1 MAGISSLGIGSGV
14 LNSDL
19 VDQLVS
25 AERQPTDQRLNFNQ
39 QRTEALISAYGTL
52 KSAIT
57 DLRLPMRQLSAPD
70 NLKAFSGSSSNDG
83 VNVSVDS
90 SKASQGTYTVTVDSL
105 AQAQSLASGNFAD
118 RDSTAVGSGSLT
130 ISVGGKTTTLD
141 IDSSNN
147 TLQGI
152 AQAINDADTG
162 ASAGIIDTGN
172 GYRLVLSSDKTGA
185 DNAVSIA
192 VNDADGNNTDTS
204 GLSQFAFDG
213 VTNNLTETVEAKDAV
228 VQVNGISISRP
239 TNSIE
244 NLIDGVSLEVSEAG
258 VTSTVKVSQDLGK
271 VADRVGAFV
280 EKFNALQQTIKGLS
294 GFNAETGQGGILAG
308 DSAIRG
314 IQNQMRQIM
323 GRVLPGL
330 ENASVR
336 TLADVGITTNYET
349 GGLDFDRTKF
359 TEKLQANPDDVT
371 ALFAEQGRASD
382 EQIEFIR
389 SNVNTEPGN
398 YSVNISQ
405 LATQGSLSGTNV
417 GAGDVTIGADND
429 ELSFL
434 VDGETSVSIQ
444 LTAGTYTREAL
455 AAEIQAQLNDSSA
468 LSATGRSVTAEFD
481 ATAGAF
487 TFTSEAYGSESNVS
501 LTSVDTNS
509 AATLGLDVATGTAG
523 EDVAGTINGQRAT
536 GEGQVLFVEGTGGA
550 AGMQVKVTGGSVGN
564 RGDINFIQGV
574 GDRMVDLISG
584 IVGLDGSLEAKTD
597 GLQKD
602 LERISEDRARLDL
615 RIESYRER
623 LVAQFSAAD
632 SLIAQLN
639 STQDYVSQQL
649 AALAPQNN
657 RNNN

>member
-25 AERQPTDQRLNFNQ
+25 AERKPTEQRLNFDQ
-39 QRTEALISAYGTL
+39 ERTEALISAYGTL

-57 DLRLPMRQLSAPD
+57 DLRLPMRQLSSPD
-70 NLKAFSGSSSNDG
+70 NLKAFSGTSSNDG
-83 VNVSVDS
+83 VSVSVDS
-90 SKASQGTYTVTVDSL
+90 SKASQGSYTVTVDSL

-118 RDSTAVGSGSLT
+118 RDTTAVGSGSLT
-130 ISVGGKTTTLD
+130 VSVGGKTTTLD

-152 AQAINDADTG
+152 AQAINEANVG

-172 GYRLVLSSDKTGA
+172 GYRLVMSSDNTGV
-185 DNAVSIA
+185 DNAISIS
-192 VNDADGNNTDTS
+192 VNDSDGDNTDTA

-213 VTNNLTETVEAKDAV
+213 TTNNLTETVQAKDAV

-244 NLIDGVSLEVSEAG
+244 NLIDGVSLEVTQEG
-258 VTSTVKVSQDLGK
+258 VTSTVKVTQDLGK
-271 VADRVGAFV
+271 VADRVGSFV

-294 GFNAETGQGGILAG
+294 GYDEESGQGGILSG

-314 IQNQMRQIM
+314 IENQMRQIL
-323 GRVLPGL
+323 GRVIPGL

-349 GGLDFDRTKF
+349 GGLDFDRATF

-389 SNVNTEPGN
+389 SGVNTEPGN

-405 LATQGSLSGTNV
+405 LATQGSLSGSNV
-417 GAGDVTIGADND
+417 GTGDVTIDGDND
-429 ELSFL
+429 ELTFR

-444 LTAGTYTREAL
+444 LSAGTYTREAL
-455 AAEIQAQLNDSSA
+455 ATEIQAQLNDSSA
-468 LSATGRSVTAEFD
+468 LAASGRSVTAEFD
-481 ATAGAF
+481 SAAGAF
-487 TFTSEAYGSESNVS
+487 KFTSDAYGSESNVS
-501 LTSVDTNS
+501 LTSVDTSS
-509 AATLGLDVATGTAG
+509 ASTLGLGVAAG
-523 EDVAGTINGQRAT
+523 AAGQDVAGTINGQRAT
-536 GEGQVLFVEGTGGA
+536 GEGQVLFVEGNVGA
-550 AGMQVKVTGGSVGN
+550 AGMQVRVTGGAVGN

-574 GDRMVDLISG
+574 GDRTVDLITG

-597 GLQKD
+597 GLRKD
-602 LERISEDRARLDL
+602 LERISENRERLDL

-632 SLIAQLN
+632 SLIARLN

>member
-25 AERQPTDQRLNFNQ
+25 VERKPTEQRLNFNQ
-39 QRTEALISAYGTL
+39 KRTEALISAYGTL

-57 DLRLPMRQLSAPD
+57 DLRLPMRQLSSPD
-70 NLKAFSGSSSNDG
+70 NLKAFTGTSSHDG
-83 VNVSVDS
+83 VSVSVDS
-90 SKASQGTYTVTVDSL
+90 SKASQGSYTVTVDSL
-105 AQAQSLASGNFAD
+105 AQAQSLASGSFSD
-118 RDSTAVGSGSLT
+118 RDTTAVGSGSLT
-130 ISVGGKTTTLD
+130 ISVGGNTNTLD

-152 AQAINDADTG
+152 AQAINEANVG

-172 GYRLVLSSDKTGA
+172 GYRLVLSSDNTGV
-185 DNAVSIA
+185 DNAISIS
-192 VNDADGNNTDTS
+192 VNDADGDNTDTA
-204 GLSQFAFDG
+204 GLSQFAFNG
-213 VTNNLTETVEAKDAV
+213 TTNNLTETVQAKDAV

-244 NLIDGVSLEVSEAG
+244 NLIDGVSLEVSQEG
-258 VTSTVKVSQDLGK
+258 VTSTVKVTQDLGK
-271 VADRVGAFV
+271 VADRVGSFV

-294 GFNAETGQGGILAG
+294 GFNAETGQGGILSG

-323 GRVLPGL
+323 GRVVPGL

-389 SNVNTEPGN
+389 SGVNTEPGS
-398 YSVNISQ
+398 YSVNVSQ
-405 LATQGSLSGTNV
+405 LATQGALSGANV
-417 GAGDVTIGADND
+417 GTADVTIDADND
-429 ELSFL
+429 EMAFL

-455 AAEIQAQLNDSSA
+455 AAEIQAQLDDNSA
-468 LSATGRSVTAEFD
+468 LAATGRSVKAEFE
-481 ATAGAF
+481 AGTGSF
-487 TFTSEAYGSESNVS
+487 KFTSEAYGSESNIS

-509 AATLGLDVATGTAG
+509 AAMLGLDVSTGNAG
-523 EDVAGTINGQRAT
+523 QDVAGTINGQRAT

-550 AGMQVKVTGGSVGN
+550 SGMQVRVNGGPVGS

-574 GDRMVDLISG
+574 GDRTVDLISS

-632 SLIAQLN
+632 SLISQLN
-639 STQDYVSQQL
+639 STRDYVTQQL

>member
-25 AERQPTDQRLNFNQ
+25 AERRPTEQRLNFNQ

-83 VNVSVDS
+83 VSVSVDS

-185 DNAVSIA
+185 DNAISIA
-192 VNDADGNNTDTS
+192 VNDADGNNTDAT

-280 EKFNALQQTIKGLS
+280 EKFNALQQTIQGLS
-294 GFNAETGQGGILAG
+294 GFNAETGQGGILSG

-323 GRVLPGL
+323 GRVVPGL
-330 ENASVR
+330 ETASVR

-405 LATQGSLSGTNV
+405 LATQGSLSGANV
-417 GAGDVTIGADND
+417 GTADVTIDADND

-444 LTAGTYTREAL
+444 LTAGTYTRETL
-455 AAEIQAQLNDSSA
+455 AAEIQALLNDSSA
-468 LSATGRSVTAEFD
+468 LAATGRSVTAEFD

-487 TFTSEAYGSESNVS
+487 KFTSEAYGSESNVS

-509 AATLGLDVATGTAG
+509 AATLGLEVATGTAG
-523 EDVAGTINGQRAT
+523 QDVAGTINGQRAT
-536 GEGQVLFVEGTGGA
+536 GEGQVLFVEGTGSA
-550 AGMQVKVTGGSVGN
+550 AGMQVKVTGGSLGN

-632 SLIAQLN
+632 SLIARLN

>member
-19 VDQLVS
+19 VDQLVA
-25 AERQPTDQRLNFNQ
+25 AERQPTEQRLNFNQ

-57 DLRLPMRQLSAPD
+57 DLRLPMRQLSSAD
-70 NLKAFSGSSSNDG
+70 NLKAFTGTSSNDG
-83 VNVSVDS
+83 VSVSVDS
-90 SKASQGTYTVTVDSL
+90 SKASAGSYTVTVDSL
-105 AQAQSLASGNFAD
+105 AQAQSLASGTFSD
-118 RDSTAVGSGSLT
+118 RDATAIGSGTLT
-130 ISVGGKTTTLD
+130 LSVGGKTTNIA

-152 AQAINDADTG
+152 AQAINDANTG
-162 ASAGIIDTGN
+162 ASAGVIDTGN
-172 GYRLVLSSDKTGA
+172 GYRLVLSSDKTGV
-185 DNAVSIA
+185 DNAISIS
-192 VNDADGNNTDTS
+192 VNDADGNNADTS

-213 VTNNLTETVEAKDAV
+213 TNNNLTETVQAKDAV

-258 VTSTVKVSQDLGK
+258 VTSTVKVTQDLGK

-280 EKFNALQQTIKGLS
+280 EKFNALQQTIKGLA
-294 GFNAETGQGGILAG
+294 GFNAETGQGGILSG
-308 DSAIRG
+308 DSTVRG
-314 IQNQMRQIM
+314 IQNQMRQII
-323 GRVLPGL
+323 GRIVPGL

-336 TLADVGITTNYET
+336 TLADVGITTNFET
-349 GGLDFDRTKF
+349 GALDFDRAKF
-359 TEKLQANPDDVT
+359 TEKLQANPNDVT

-382 EQIEFIR
+382 EQIQFIR
-389 SNVNTEPGN
+389 SGVNTQPGK

-405 LATQGSLSGTNV
+405 LATQGGLTGTNV
-417 GAGDVTIGADND
+417 GTADVTIDGDND
-429 ELSFL
+429 NLTFR

-444 LTAGTYTREAL
+444 LAAGTYTREAL
-455 AAEIQAQLNDSSA
+455 AAEIQSKLNDSSA
-468 LSATGRSVTAEFD
+468 LAATGRAVIAEFD

-487 TFTSEAYGSESNVS
+487 KFTSESFGSASNVS
-501 LTSVDTNS
+501 LTSVDTTS
-509 AATLGLDVATGTAG
+509 AATLGLSVATGNAG
-523 EDVAGTINGQRAT
+523 QDVAGTINGQRAT
-536 GEGQVLFVEGTGGA
+536 GEGQTLFVEGSSGA
-550 AGMQVKVTGGSVGN
+550 AGMQVKVTGGALGN
-564 RGDINFIQGV
+564 RGEINFIQGV
-574 GDRMVDLISG
+574 GDRTVDLITS
-584 IVGLDGSLEAKTD
+584 IVGLDGALEAKTD
-597 GLQKD
+597 GLQRD

-623 LVAQFSAAD
+623 LVSQFSAAD

-639 STQDYVSQQL
+639 NTQNFVTQQL